1 MAATTKLVLQPHLR
15 ERLEAVSPLLEEGL
29 RKEVEAVLAQ
39 PEVEASRAS
48 AGSLVEEGSAAIAPA
63 NEKESHSS
71 VTEVNEARTVDDS
84 ATSPG
89 ETEKAEKTENATEA
103 GAADEMVEEE
113 PEIIPPT
120 VDVDLLDRLS
130 RWTSGREAS
139 LRKAGLAYVAAT
151 TGAGWSRESAVLL
164 AVAVGAIVG
173 VADAGIVFLYKRR
186 VKEDGVRSAKLRA
199 KYSRGTGAT
208 GVLLERDGEG
218 EITKEIE
225 VVAGEATMI
234 PAPKREVR
242 LRRRAVGEK
251 A

>member
-1 MAATTKLVLQPHLR
+1 MLGCGFA
-15 ERLEAVSPLLEEGL
+15 
-29 RKEVEAVLAQ
+29 
-39 PEVEASRAS
+39 
-48 AGSLVEEGSAAIAPA
+48 
-63 NEKESHSS
+63 
-71 VTEVNEARTVDDS
+71 
-84 ATSPG
+84 
-89 ETEKAEKTENATEA
+89 
-103 GAADEMVEEE
+103 
-113 PEIIPPT
+113 
-120 VDVDLLDRLS
+120 
-130 RWTSGREAS
+130 
-139 LRKAGLAYVAAT
+139 AYVAAT

-225 VVAGEATMI
+225 VVAGEATTI

>member
-139 LRKAGLAYVAAT
+139 LRKAGL
-151 TGAGWSRESAVLL
+151 GELPRVL
-164 AVAVGAIVG
+164 
-173 VADAGIVFLYKRR
+173 
-186 VKEDGVRSAKLRA
+186 RS
-199 KYSRGTGAT
+199 S
-208 GVLLERDGEG
+208 
-218 EITKEIE
+218 
-225 VVAGEATMI
+225 
-234 PAPKREVR
+234 
-242 LRRRAVGEK
+242 
-251 A
+251 